1 MADEVRETNPVAEKS
16 DVKEEPKVVEVLPDS
31 HPVGI
36 SSDEEAPIDKP
47 VTESNWSTPILS
59 LARKATETIS
69 SGVSYGAALR
79 NATSSGSAAS
89 SPTSPNK
96 QNSTE
101 NNTNTN
107 QYLPAVKDHMAVER
121 SNLFSMMKL
130 SIKGL
135 IQSSLSLGRTLD
147 SDYPPLQQFFVVLEQ
162 CLKHGLKVKKS
173 FINQNKSIWGP
184 LELVQKLC
192 PDSTDIT
199 TSARDLPG
207 LKTGLGRARAWLHL
221 ALMQKKLSD
230 YLKALLDRRDILGEF
245 YDPGALM
252 MEEEGTVIGGML
264 VGLNVIDANLCIKGE
279 DLDSQVGVIDFSLYL
294 KDPMTTE
301 TTKDDAKLTAILD
314 QKHYIEE
321 LNRHLSCTVT
331 DLQAKMDSIE
341 KTNSKLIEELT
352 AATDRINSLREE
364 QETLRHENETI
375 VQSSQKKEEATLEDS
390 AVELETYRQTR
401 QGLDEMYSVVWK
413 QYQEEKRIRQEL
425 ERELELQVGLKQEME
440 MAMRLLEKDTREKQE
455 TLQALRQQLDQVKT
469 LNLQMFHKTQDCERE
484 AQRKEEEEGQ
494 LEEKMNQMETTI
506 KEMEQRLQNSE
517 RDRRQSDQT
526 ERDMRTELEGRV
538 DSLQKQLSDL
548 DTLRYVWTDTHTHTH
563 TRCDPLP
570 CLPRLGLESDL
581 RSEKE
586 QRQAIQRALQREQDN
601 STELRT
607 QLQQI
612 QGLHTE
618 LQDVRREKKQLQQ
631 TCQDQETALQEMGL
645 HLSQSKLKME
655 DFKEVNKALKG
666 QAWLKDDEATQCK
679 HCQKEFS
686 IARRKHHCRNCGD
699 IYCNSCSSN
708 ELALPSY
715 PRPVRVCDSCHSLL
729 LQRST
734 SSTSS

>member
-1 MADEVRETNPVAEKS
+1 
-16 DVKEEPKVVEVLPDS
+16 L
-31 HPVGI
+31 
-36 SSDEEAPIDKP
+36 
-47 VTESNWSTPILS
+47 
-59 LARKATETIS
+59 
-69 SGVSYGAALR
+69 
-79 NATSSGSAAS
+79 
-89 SPTSPNK
+89 
-96 QNSTE
+96 
-101 NNTNTN
+101 
-107 QYLPAVKDHMAVER
+107 YLPNHESKPQHKSELR

-207 LKTGLGRARAWLHL
+207 LKTGLGRGRAWLHL

-230 YLKALLDRRDILGEF
+230 YLKALLDRKDILGEF

-425 ERELELQVGLKQEME
+425 ERELKLQVGLKQEME
-440 MAMRLLEKDTREKQE
+440 MAMRLLEKDTHEKQD

-506 KEMEQRLQNSE
+506 KEMEQRL
-517 RDRRQSDQT
+517 
-526 ERDMRTELEGRV
+526 
-538 DSLQKQLSDL
+538 
-548 DTLRYVWTDTHTHTH
+548 
-563 TRCDPLP
+563 
-570 CLPRLGLESDL
+570 GLESDL

-612 QGLHTE
+612 QGLQTE
-618 LQDVRREKKQLQQ
+618 LQEVRQEKKQLQL
-631 TCQDQETALQEMGL
+631 TCQEQETALQEMGL

-655 DFKEVNKALKG
+655 DFKEVNKSLKG

-715 PRPVRVCDSCHSLL
+715 PRPVRVCDICHSLL

>member
-1 MADEVRETNPVAEKS
+1 
-16 DVKEEPKVVEVLPDS
+16 
-31 HPVGI
+31 
-36 SSDEEAPIDKP
+36 
-47 VTESNWSTPILS
+47 
-59 LARKATETIS
+59 
-69 SGVSYGAALR
+69 
-79 NATSSGSAAS
+79 
-89 SPTSPNK
+89 
-96 QNSTE
+96 
-101 NNTNTN
+101 
-107 QYLPAVKDHMAVER
+107 MAVER

-184 LELVQKLC
+184 LELVQRLC

-230 YLKALLDRRDILGEF
+230 YLKALLDHKDLLVEF

-301 TTKDDAKLTAILD
+301 TTKDDTKMTAILD

-321 LNRHLSCTVT
+321 LNRHLSCSVS

-341 KTNSKLIEELT
+341 KTNGKLIEELM

-440 MAMRLLEKDTREKQE
+440 MAMRLLEKDTHEKQE

-484 AQRKEEEEGQ
+484 AQRKQEEEGQ
-494 LEEKMNQMETTI
+494 LEEKMNQMKTTM

-517 RDRRQSDQT
+517 RDRRQRDQMD
-526 ERDMRTELEGRV
+526 RDMRTQLEGRV

-548 DTLRYVWTDTHTHTH
+548 DTLR
-563 TRCDPLP
+563 
-570 CLPRLGLESDL
+570 LGLESDL
-581 RSEKE
+581 CSEKE

-612 QGLHTE
+612 QGLHTVT
-618 LQDVRREKKQLQQ
+618 LLSVRVRQ
-631 TCQDQETALQEMGL
+631 
-645 HLSQSKLKME
+645 
-655 DFKEVNKALKG
+655 G

-679 HCQKEFS
+679 HCQKDFS
-686 IARRKHHCRNCGD
+686 IARRKKGLCMKCY
-699 IYCNSCSSN
+699 IYCNSCSTN

-715 PRPVRVCDSCHSLL
+715 PRPVRVCDICHSLL
-729 LQRST
+729 LQRSI
-734 SSTSS
+734 SSS

>member
-1 MADEVRETNPVAEKS
+1 MADGVSETNTAAEES
-16 DVKEEPKVVEVLPDS
+16 DAKEEDPKVLEVLPDS
-31 HPVGI
+31 HPVGV
-36 SSDEEAPIDKP
+36 SSDEETSKDKP
-47 VTESNWSTPILS
+47 ATESNWSTPILL

-89 SPTSPNK
+89 SLKCPTK
-96 QNSTE
+96 QNSSE
-101 NNTNTN
+101 NDTNAN

-207 LKTGLGRARAWLHL
+207 IKTGLGRARAWLHL

-230 YLKALLDRRDILGEF
+230 YLKALLDHKYLLVEF

-252 MEEEGTVIGGML
+252 MGEEGTVIGGML

-301 TTKDDAKLTAILD
+301 TTKDDTKMTAILD

-321 LNRHLSCTVT
+321 LNRHLSCSVS

-341 KTNSKLIEELT
+341 KTNGKLIEELT

-375 VQSSQKKEEATLEDS
+375 VQSNQKKEEVTLEDS

-425 ERELELQVGLKQEME
+425 ERELELQIGLKQEME
-440 MAMRLLEKDTREKQE
+440 MAMRLLEKDTHEKQD

-484 AQRKEEEEGQ
+484 AQRKQEEEGQ
-494 LEEKMNQMETTI
+494 LEEKINQMKTTI
-506 KEMEQRLQNSE
+506 KEMEQSPCIFRLQNSE
-517 RDRRQSDQT
+517 RDRRQSDQM
-526 ERDMRTELEGRV
+526 DMRTELEGRV

-548 DTLRYVWTDTHTHTH
+548 DTLR
-563 TRCDPLP
+563 
-570 CLPRLGLESDL
+570 LGLESDL
-581 RSEKE
+581 CSEKE

-618 LQDVRREKKQLQQ
+618 LQDVRQEKQQLQQ
-631 TCQDQETALQEMGL
+631 TCQEQETALQEMGL

-679 HCQKEFS
+679 QCQKEFS

-699 IYCNSCSSN
+699 IYCNSCSTN

-715 PRPVRVCDSCHSLL
+715 PRPVRVCDICHSLL
-729 LQRST
+729 LQRSI
-734 SSTSS
+734 SSS

>member
-1 MADEVRETNPVAEKS
+1 MADEVRETNTVAEKS
-16 DVKEEPKVVEVLPDS
+16 DVKEETKVVEVLPDS

-375 VQSSQKKEEATLEDS
+375 VQSNQKKEEATLEDS

-440 MAMRLLEKDTREKQE
+440 MAMRLLEKDTHEKQE

-494 LEEKMNQMETTI
+494 LEEKINQMETTI

-548 DTLRYVWTDTHTHTH
+548 DTLR
-563 TRCDPLP
+563 
-570 CLPRLGLESDL
+570 LGLESDL

-618 LQDVRREKKQLQQ
+618 LQDVRQEKKQLQQ

-715 PRPVRVCDSCHSLL
+715 PRPVRVCDICHSLL

>member
-1 MADEVRETNPVAEKS
+1 MADEVRETNTVVEES
-16 DVKEEPKVVEVLPDS
+16 DVKEEPKVLEVLPDS

-47 VTESNWSTPILS
+47 ATESNWSTPILS

-69 SGVSYGAALR
+69 SGVTYGAALR

-89 SPTSPNK
+89 SPTSPTK
-96 QNSTE
+96 LKSTE
-101 NNTNTN
+101 NDNNTN

-135 IQSSLSLGRTLD
+135 IQSSLSLGRTMD

-192 PDSTDIT
+192 PDSADIT

-230 YLKALLDRRDILGEF
+230 YLKALLDRKDILGEF

-264 VGLNVIDANLCIKGE
+264 VGLNIIDANLCIKGE

-425 ERELELQVGLKQEME
+425 ERELKLQVGLKQEME
-440 MAMRLLEKDTREKQE
+440 MAMRLLEKDTHEKQD

-484 AQRKEEEEGQ
+484 AQMKEEEEGQ
-494 LEEKMNQMETTI
+494 LEEKINQMETTI
-506 KEMEQRLQNSE
+506 KEMEQRLQNSA

-526 ERDMRTELEGRV
+526 ERNMRTELEGKV
-538 DSLQKQLSDL
+538 DSLQKQLSEL
-548 DTLRYVWTDTHTHTH
+548 DTL
-563 TRCDPLP
+563 
-570 CLPRLGLESDL
+570 RLGLESDL

-618 LQDVRREKKQLQQ
+618 LQDVRQEKQQLQQ
-631 TCQDQETALQEMGL
+631 TCQDQETALQDMGL

-699 IYCNSCSSN
+699 IYCNSCSNN

-715 PRPVRVCDSCHSLL
+715 PRPVRVCDICHSLL

>member
-1 MADEVRETNPVAEKS
+1 MADGVSETNTAAEES
-16 DVKEEPKVVEVLPDS
+16 DAKEEDPKVLEVLPDS
-31 HPVGI
+31 HPVGV
-36 SSDEEAPIDKP
+36 SSDEETSKHKP
-47 VTESNWSTPILS
+47 ATESNWSTPILS

-79 NATSSGSAAS
+79 NATSSGSAAIS
-89 SPTSPNK
+89 LKCPTK

-101 NNTNTN
+101 NDTNAN

-207 LKTGLGRARAWLHL
+207 IKTGLGRARAWLHL

-230 YLKALLDRRDILGEF
+230 YLKALLDHKYLLVEF

-252 MEEEGTVIGGML
+252 MGEEGTVIGGML

-301 TTKDDAKLTAILD
+301 TTKDDTKMNHTPLSLD
-314 QKHYIEE
+314 
-321 LNRHLSCTVT
+321 T
-331 DLQAKMDSIE
+331 KMTED
-341 KTNSKLIEELT
+341 NALIEELT

-375 VQSSQKKEEATLEDS
+375 VQSNQKKEEVTLEDS

-425 ERELELQVGLKQEME
+425 ERELELQIGLKQEME
-440 MAMRLLEKDTREKQE
+440 MAMRLLEKDTHEKQD

-484 AQRKEEEEGQ
+484 AQRKQEEEGQ
-494 LEEKMNQMETTI
+494 LEEKINQMKTTI

-517 RDRRQSDQT
+517 CDRRQSDQM
-526 ERDMRTELEGRV
+526 DMRTELEGRV

-548 DTLRYVWTDTHTHTH
+548 DTLRL
-563 TRCDPLP
+563 C
-570 CLPRLGLESDL
+570 LESDL
-581 RSEKE
+581 CSEKE

-618 LQDVRREKKQLQQ
+618 LQDVRQEKQQLQQ
-631 TCQDQETALQEMGL
+631 TCQEQETALQEMGL

-679 HCQKEFS
+679 QCQKEFS

-699 IYCNSCSSN
+699 IYCNSCSTN

-715 PRPVRVCDSCHSLL
+715 PRPVRVCDICHSLL
-729 LQRST
+729 LQRSI
-734 SSTSS
+734 SSSS

>member
-1 MADEVRETNPVAEKS
+1 MADGVSETNTAAEES
-16 DVKEEPKVVEVLPDS
+16 DAKEEDPKVLEVLPDS
-31 HPVGI
+31 HPVGV
-36 SSDEEAPIDKP
+36 SSDEEISKDKP
-47 VTESNWSTPILS
+47 ATESNWSTPILS

-69 SGVSYGAALR
+69 SGVSYGAVLR
-79 NATSSGSAAS
+79 NATSSGSAAI
-89 SPTSPNK
+89 SPKCPTK

-101 NNTNTN
+101 NDTNAN

-230 YLKALLDRRDILGEF
+230 YLKALLDHKDLLVEF

-301 TTKDDAKLTAILD
+301 TTKDDTKMTAILD

-321 LNRHLSCTVT
+321 LNRHLSCSVS

-341 KTNSKLIEELT
+341 KTNGKLIEELT

-440 MAMRLLEKDTREKQE
+440 MAMRLLEKDTHEKQD

-484 AQRKEEEEGQ
+484 AQRKQEEEGQ
-494 LEEKMNQMETTI
+494 LEEKINQMKTTI

-517 RDRRQSDQT
+517 RDRRQSDQMD
-526 ERDMRTELEGRV
+526 RDMRTELEGRV

-548 DTLRYVWTDTHTHTH
+548 DTLR
-563 TRCDPLP
+563 
-570 CLPRLGLESDL
+570 LGLESDL
-581 RSEKE
+581 CSEKE

-618 LQDVRREKKQLQQ
+618 LQDVRQEKQQLQQ
-631 TCQDQETALQEMGL
+631 TCQEQETALQEMGL

-679 HCQKEFS
+679 QCQKEFS

-699 IYCNSCSSN
+699 IYCNSCSTN

-715 PRPVRVCDSCHSLL
+715 PRPVRVCDICHSLL
-729 LQRST
+729 LQRSI
-734 SSTSS
+734 SSS